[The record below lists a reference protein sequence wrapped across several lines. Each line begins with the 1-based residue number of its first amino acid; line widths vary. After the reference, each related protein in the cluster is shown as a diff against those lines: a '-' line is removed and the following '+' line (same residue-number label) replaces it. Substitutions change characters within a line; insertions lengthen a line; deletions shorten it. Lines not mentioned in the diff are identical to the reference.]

1 MTDDTILPS
10 GEIHLAGPPS
20 RHRGRRRSKKP
31 TSLIGFL
38 TFGLVRFII
47 KGMFWNAAT
56 FGGAIAVAAIIYFF
70 KSQILLWAFGI
81 EVGDVGAI
89 VGDLSIRD
97 WASRTLREAIHRGRG
112 G

>member
-1 MTDDTILPS
+1 MIDDTILPS

-20 RHRGRRRSKKP
+20 RHRGRRRSKKQ

-38 TFGLVRFII
+38 TFGLIRFII

-56 FGGAIAVAAIIYFF
+56 FGGAIVVAAIIYFF
-70 KSQILLWAFGI
+70 KSQLLFWAFGI
-81 EVGDVGAI
+81 DAADVGAI
-89 VGDLSIRD
+89 VGDLSIRE
-97 WASRTLREAIHRGRG
+97 WASRTLKEAVLRGRG